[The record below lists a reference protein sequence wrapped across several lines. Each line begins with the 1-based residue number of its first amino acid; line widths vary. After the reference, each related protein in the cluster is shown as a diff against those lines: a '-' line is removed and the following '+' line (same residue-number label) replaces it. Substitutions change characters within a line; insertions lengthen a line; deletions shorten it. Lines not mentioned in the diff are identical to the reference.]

1 VSKSRDDRATR
12 VNDVRRGTREYLS
25 RIREER
31 RARAE
36 LIDTK
41 PVEPSPPPP
50 EAAPRPGLM
59 PDPLIARL
67 SQQLVANGLIGASP
81 AAEPAKRDPQRN
93 ARPSAPVAAKG
104 QREAS
109 SSTRVSRQY
118 DTALFGMS
126 PLSGQDATLKVDMS
140 FARPGRPIAAKR
152 DDLARFFGLEP
163 LLPAPRHA
171 VSADAVA
178 AVAPAAVPRGA
189 AGGPLPGIET
199 IPTLG
204 PGIVWRLSQAGIRS
218 MADLAACDAVTV
230 RTKLGQI
237 GRLVKVEDWISH
249 ARAVVSGPAAGVATA
264 GKSAGEPSPM
274 ASRALCFGR
283 LGQAGMAAVTDGQGF
298 GAAKGP
304 VAGAVVVLDG
314 WFIAVLEGA
323 PSEVTRQ
330 LGHLINNPEIADMT
344 LAAWEPIERR
354 RLVAA
359 GVQIAGAVG
368 QPRAAGFDP
377 RAHSAGELM
386 ELVFAA
392 LSRN

>member
-1 VSKSRDDRATR
+1 
-12 VNDVRRGTREYLS
+12 
-25 RIREER
+25 
-31 RARAE
+31 
-36 LIDTK
+36 
-41 PVEPSPPPP
+41 
-50 EAAPRPGLM
+50 
-59 PDPLIARL
+59 
-67 SQQLVANGLIGASP
+67 
-81 AAEPAKRDPQRN
+81 
-93 ARPSAPVAAKG
+93 
-104 QREAS
+104 
-109 SSTRVSRQY
+109 
-118 DTALFGMS
+118 
-126 PLSGQDATLKVDMS
+126 
-140 FARPGRPIAAKR
+140 
-152 DDLARFFGLEP
+152 
-163 LLPAPRHA
+163 
-171 VSADAVA
+171 
-178 AVAPAAVPRGA
+178 
-189 AGGPLPGIET
+189 
-199 IPTLG
+199 
-204 PGIVWRLSQAGIRS
+204 
-218 MADLAACDAVTV
+218 
-230 RTKLGQI
+230 
-237 GRLVKVEDWISH
+237 
-249 ARAVVSGPAAGVATA
+249 
-264 GKSAGEPSPM
+264 
-274 ASRALCFGR
+274 LCFGR